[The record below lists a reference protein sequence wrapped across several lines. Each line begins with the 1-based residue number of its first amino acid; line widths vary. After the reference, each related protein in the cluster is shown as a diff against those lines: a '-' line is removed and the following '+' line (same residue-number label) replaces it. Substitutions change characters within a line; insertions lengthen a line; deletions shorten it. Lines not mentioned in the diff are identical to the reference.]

1 MIILVKIKIS
11 YDIDELLKEL
21 HSIPES
27 YSKVSNDLNKFYSNV
42 TIEKIKLNSQKKV
55 IPSILD
61 EVCKLNEI
69 DIEKAQKSKF
79 DK

>member
-1 MIILVKIKIS
+1 M
-11 YDIDELLKEL
+11 
-21 HSIPES
+21 
-27 YSKVSNDLNKFYSNV
+27 